1 MEHYNTQHNEYTNQ
15 VSMTT
20 ESLDFQEPTFKYVSD
35 YEDLAPGSANAAG
48 LDLYTYSID
57 LTSQIIGT
65 GIRAAIPTGWVGLV
79 VPRSSLG
86 LKGFTLKNTLGVID
100 SDYRG
105 EIKLAYEGYT
115 PDVGERVAQ
124 LVLVPHYTGAIA
136 RMNSIDDLD
145 VTERGEGG
153 FGSTGV

>member
-20 ESLDFQEPTFKYVSD
+20 KSLDFQEPTLKYVSD
-35 YEDLAPGSANAAG
+35 YEELAPGSANAAG

-57 LTSQIIGT
+57 LNNQIIGT
-65 GIRAAIPTGWVGLV
+65 GIYAAIPTGWVGLV

-86 LKGFTLKNTLGVID
+86 LKGFALKNTLGVID

-105 EIKLAYEGYT
+105 EIKLAYKGYT
-115 PDVGERVAQ
+115 PAVGERVAQ
-124 LVLVPHYTGAIA
+124 MVLVPHYTGSIT

-145 VTERGEGG
+145 ATERGEGG